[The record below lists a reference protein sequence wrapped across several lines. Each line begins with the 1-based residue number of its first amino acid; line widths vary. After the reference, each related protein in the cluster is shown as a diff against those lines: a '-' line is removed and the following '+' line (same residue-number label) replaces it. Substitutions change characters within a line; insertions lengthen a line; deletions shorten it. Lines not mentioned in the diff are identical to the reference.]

1 MIQPTLRLVGNLV
14 GNKGNKTVVKIQQS
28 LQKSDLLKGL
38 LRGEFTLL
46 YQPQVSLT
54 SGKIVGAEALLRWNS
69 PIFGQVSPQQFIPLA
84 EANGAIHQIDR
95 WVLTTACSAL
105 KRWQDRGLPKVLLC
119 INLSANQLIQPHCVA
134 TVAEILAQTGCDP
147 KQIEIELT
155 ETSPIADNETAI
167 ANLHQLKALGL
178 SIAIDDFGTGYASL
192 QYLQKFCFDTLK
204 IDRTFVQ
211 DVDNN
216 PSTAAF
222 ALSILDLAAKRNLRT
237 VAEGVETAAELA
249 WLHQQGCH
257 TIQGYLF
264 ARPMS
269 ETQFQEWLANGQHL
283 SLPKP
288 KLSIK
293 QIITKQ
299 NLPSEIISSHST
311 QIYAENPGH
320 KNSLPETPTQFSASS
335 ALKLQNLSISTLKV
349 IGYEA
354 GANDY
359 KRKLLAM
366 GLIPGT
372 EFFVKR
378 YAPLGDPIEIEVR
391 GFNLSLRK
399 DEADV
404 LIVQPV

>member
-14 GNKGNKTVVKIQQS
+14 GNKGNKTVVKSQPS
-28 LQKSDLLKGL
+28 WQKSDLLKGL
-38 LRGEFTLL
+38 LRGEFSLL

-54 SGKIVGAEALLRWNS
+54 SGKIVGAEALLRWHS
-69 PIFGQVSPQQFIPLA
+69 PIFGQVAPQDFIPLA
-84 EANGAIHQIDR
+84 EANGAIEQIDR
-95 WVLTTACSAL
+95 WVLTTAFSAL
-105 KRWQDRGLPKVLLC
+105 KRWQVKGLPKVSLC
-119 INLSANQLIQPHCVA
+119 INLSANEVIHPHCVA
-134 TVAEILAQTGCDP
+134 TVAEILQRTGCDP

-155 ETSPIADNETAI
+155 ETSPITDNETAI

-204 IDRTFVQ
+204 IDRTFVR
-211 DVDNN
+211 DVDSN

-237 VAEGVETAAELA
+237 VAEGVETAEELA

-257 TIQGYLF
+257 VIQGYLF
-264 ARPMS
+264 ARPMP
-269 ETQFQEWLANGQHL
+269 ETQFEKWLASGQHL
-283 SLPKP
+283 SLPKS

-293 QIITKQ
+293 P
-299 NLPSEIISSHST
+299 NLRSEIIPPHST
-311 QIYAENPGH
+311 QICPENPVQ
-320 KNSLPETPTQFSASS
+320 KNAQPQTPNQFSASS
-335 ALKLQNLSISTLKV
+335 DLKLQNLSISTLKV
-349 IGYEA
+349 VGYEA
-354 GANDY
+354 GANDYY

-366 GLIPGT
+366 GLLPGT

>member
-1 MIQPTLRLVGNLV
+1 MIQPTLRLAGNK
-14 GNKGNKTVVKIQQS
+14 GNKGNKTVVKSQPS
-28 LQKSDLLKGL
+28 WQKSDLLKGL
-38 LRGEFTLL
+38 LRGEFSLL

-54 SGKIVGAEALLRWNS
+54 SGEIVGAEALLRWHS
-69 PIFGQVSPQQFIPLA
+69 PIFGQVSPQDFIPLA
-84 EANGAIHQIDR
+84 EANGAIEQIDR
-95 WVLTTACSAL
+95 WVFKTACSAL
-105 KRWQDRGLPKVLLC
+105 KRWQAKGLPKVSLC
-119 INLSANQLIQPHCVA
+119 INLSANEVIHPHCVA
-134 TVAEILAQTGCDP
+134 TVAEILDRTGCDP

-204 IDRTFVQ
+204 LDRTFVR
-211 DVDNN
+211 DVDSN

-237 VAEGVETAAELA
+237 VAEGVETAEELA

-257 TIQGYLF
+257 VIQGYLF
-264 ARPMS
+264 ARPMP
-269 ETQFQEWLANGQHL
+269 ETQFKQWLANGQHL
-283 SLPKP
+283 SLPKS

-293 QIITKQ
+293 Q
-299 NLPSEIISSHST
+299 NLRSKTISPDYT
-311 QIYAENPGH
+311 QVCPENLGQ
-320 KNSLPETPTQFSASS
+320 KNNQPQTPNQFSADS

-349 IGYEA
+349 VGYEA

-404 LIVQPV
+404 LIVQPS

>member
-14 GNKGNKTVVKIQQS
+14 GNKGNKTAVKSQPS
-28 LQKSDLLKGL
+28 WQKSDLLKGL
-38 LRGEFTLL
+38 LRGEFSLL

-54 SGKIVGAEALLRWNS
+54 SGKIIGAEALLRWHS
-69 PIFGQVSPQQFIPLA
+69 PIFGQVSPQDFIPLA
-84 EANGAIHQIDR
+84 EANGAIEQIDR
-95 WVLTTACSAL
+95 WVLTTAFSAL
-105 KRWQDRGLPKVLLC
+105 KRWQVKGLPKVSLC
-119 INLSANQLIQPHCVA
+119 INLSANEVIHPHCVA
-134 TVAEILAQTGCDP
+134 TVAEILQRTGCDP

-155 ETSPIADNETAI
+155 ETSPIADDETAI

-204 IDRTFVQ
+204 IACTFVR
-211 DVDNN
+211 DVDSN

-237 VAEGVETAAELA
+237 VAEGVETAEELA

-257 TIQGYLF
+257 VIQGYLF
-264 ARPMS
+264 AGPMP
-269 ETQFQEWLANGQHL
+269 ENQFEEWLASGRHL
-283 SLPKP
+283 SLPKS

-293 QIITKQ
+293 P
-299 NLPSEIISSHST
+299 NLPSEIIPPHST
-311 QIYAENPGH
+311 QICAENPVQ
-320 KNSLPETPTQFSASS
+320 KSTQPQTPNHFSAAP
-335 ALKLQNLSISTLKV
+335 ALKLQNLSVSTLKV
-349 IGYEA
+349 VGYEA

-366 GLIPGT
+366 GLLPGT

-399 DEADV
+399 DEANI